1 MSVGPLVQGPIT
13 LSKDTQSVGPLVQG
27 PITLSKDAQTLR
39 SECSKKK
46 YLLRYHIIVYSCNI
60 KHWSGGRDFWR
71 LGGTRSRR
79 AFPASVYWGNAVV
92 PSSEGLEFAFL
103 FVRTEIYNPSIVI
116 TYHKMN
122 CSPLDEICPSKG
134 WHRSKDNIVKRFFDG
149 NIAALDGSL
158 FVELR

>member
-1 MSVGPLVQGPIT
+1 MF
-13 LSKDTQSVGPLVQG
+13 
-27 PITLSKDAQTLR
+27 
-39 SECSKKK
+39 KKK

-92 PSSEGLEFAFL
+92 PSSESLKFAFL

-134 WHRSKDNIVKRFFDG
+134 SHRSKDNIVKRFFDG